1 MLKIHIAHFP
11 NDTTSVS
18 DLPNLFVLCDRQ
30 DWLALQRSMLEEF
43 AAKKE
48 SAEALPGQSCR
59 SHLSCLQLPMCID
72 CFGLDCESEHV
83 HRAAMLNTPTMVCLC
98 FFKSQE
104 TQRND
109 CPAEHL
115 FLFS

>member
-48 SAEALPGQSCR
+48 SAEALPGVTFVMPTASY
-59 SHLSCLQLPMCID
+59 
-72 CFGLDCESEHV
+72 V
-83 HRAAMLNTPTMVCLC
+83 HR
-98 FFKSQE
+98 
-104 TQRND
+104 
-109 CPAEHL
+109 L
-115 FLFS
+115 FRIGL